1 MSSDSA
7 IFDLSLSAGDVESKP
22 FLKKEIL
29 FITDQNSSGNYSTSQ
44 IIFETSQLSNNG
56 RWCDYGNDAYL
67 SFPLMLTAT
76 AVTTAGGQNVD
87 WTAGATRATD
97 FILGLKNS
105 NYNLIHSIQVEYSNT
120 NVVQLTPYINT
131 YLNFKLHSEMSYEDE
146 LLNGPTIGY
155 SKDTSTSWRY
165 EPVASV
171 FGRGLCNN
179 ANSNV
184 KLESASE
191 FVGEI
196 FNEGMRNRQNNYQRI
211 VHTDLSLMN
220 NREII
225 YGNDNTAVQKSGV
238 NCIDALANYK
248 VYYYDAI
255 LRLKD
260 LPFFGKLPLIRGAYL
275 KITLNV
281 NQCIFNVTK
290 SATGVL
296 DFIPSSLSLQGGTN
310 PLMVSASIVP
320 YAQNISATVA
330 DQQVGTIA
338 PIIAASNLL
347 TKFEP
352 CGSANLPQ
360 GSTLTASLCI
370 GKNNFPGHSALGL
383 APLKSQCRLYVPTY
397 TMSPQYEQQYIAM
410 GQKTITYLELFSFPV
425 YNIQAGANFTNLITN
440 GLAKMKRMIVCPFV
454 SASNH
459 GTAAD
464 NTGLSFSP
472 FVSPFSTEP
481 STCSPYLITN
491 WNVNLGGL
499 QLYQQNLTYTYENFL
514 NESNGQYGIN
524 SNKTTGLCSS
534 RISQIDFNNTYG
546 YLVSDLSRRLSEDDN
561 TSISVS
567 ITGTNAGAKPI
578 DLQIFIEYEKSLV
591 IDVLSG
597 KRLS

>member
-1 MSSDSA
+1 MSDST
-7 IFDLSLSAGDVESKP
+7 IFDLSLGAGDIDQKP
-22 FLKKEIL
+22 FLKKEMIY
-29 FITDQNSSGNYSTSQ
+29 ITDQNSSGNYSSSQ

-56 RWCDYGNDAYL
+56 RWCDYGNDAYF

-76 AVTTAGGQNVD
+76 GVNAGNAVD
-87 WTAGATRATD
+87 WTAGASRATD
-97 FILGLKNS
+97 FILALKNS

-131 YLNFKLHSEMSYEDE
+131 YLNFKLHSELSYEDE

-171 FGRGLCNN
+171 YGRGLCNN

-184 KLESASE
+184 KVSSASE
-191 FVGEI
+191 FTGEL

-211 VHTDLSLMN
+211 VATDLSLMN

-225 YGNDNTAVQKSGV
+225 YGANSAPVQKSGV
-238 NCIDALANYK
+238 NCIDATNTYK
-248 VYYYDAI
+248 VWYYDAI

-260 LPFFGKLPLIRGAYL
+260 LPFFNKLPLIRGAYL

-281 NQCIFNVTK
+281 NQCIFKVSK
-290 SATGVL
+290 SATGLL
-296 DFIPSSLSLQGGTN
+296 DFDPASLTLQGGTN

-320 YAQNISATVA
+320 YAQNFSANVA
-330 DQQVGTIA
+330 DQTIGNIN
-338 PIIAASNLL
+338 PITAASNLL

-352 CGSANLPQ
+352 CGSANIPNT
-360 GSTLTASLCI
+360 SVLTASLCI
-370 GKNNFPGHSALGL
+370 GKNNFPVHKDLNL
-383 APLKSQCRLYVPTY
+383 APLKNQCRLYVPTY

-410 GQKTITYLELFSFPV
+410 GQKSITYVELFSFPV
-425 YNIQAGANFTNLITN
+425 YNIPAGANFTNLITN
-440 GLAKMKRMIVCPFV
+440 GLAKMKRLIVCPYI
-454 SASNH
+454 SANNH
-459 GTAAD
+459 GTAGD
-464 NTGLSFSP
+464 NSGTAFSP
-472 FVSPFSTEP
+472 FVSPFTTDP

-499 QLYQQNLTYTYENFL
+499 QLYQQNLTYTYENYL
-514 NESNGQYGIN
+514 NECNGQFGIN

-546 YLVSDLSRRLSEDDN
+546 YLISDLSRRLSEDNN
-561 TSISVS
+561 TAISVS
-567 ITGTNAGAKPI
+567 ITGTNAGAKPL
-578 DLQIFIEYEKSLV
+578 DLYIFIEYEKEMTL
-591 IDVLSG
+591 DLLSG
-597 KRLS
+597 KRIS